1 MVLPVNDDLSQV
13 AVMFPNAQYD
23 VSSGRAIEHCVQL
36 PEMICYVFSDGRRNR
51 EVAAC
56 EFDLHPNAPFFTARS
71 PGLNNRAVA
80 CQMAVWTVVGRA
92 NQNGWEF

>member
-1 MVLPVNDDLSQV
+1 MVLPVDYDFSQV
-13 AVMFPNAQYD
+13 AVMFPDTQNN
-23 VSSGRAIEHCVQL
+23 VSSGRAVEHGIQF
-36 PEMICYVFSDGRRNR
+36 PEMIGNVFSDGRRNR

-56 EFDLHPNAPFFTARS
+56 EFDLHPNAPFFLARS
-71 PGLNNRAVA
+71 PGLTTGLA